1 MIAVLINTEKHFN
14 LDSECNLLKLTF
26 LFLIELLYIQFYL
39 RVLAKPQKEQEKKKK
54 KTHFIFNYEVLLVR
68 QQISGPNKLHH
79 KKFNL
84 NEHISFNPLK
94 LLS

>member
-39 RVLAKPQKEQEKKKK
+39 RVLAKPQKEQKKKN
-54 KTHFIFNYEVLLVR
+54 IFNYEVLLVR
-68 QQISGPNKLHH
+68 QQISGPNKLCH